1 MHIYMHIQWIDSPH
15 DDQIYPVGSFFGGSA
30 AGAKACTRPCDRP
43 GARRISG
50 GYPQQLKRR
59 PGVSGDAGP
68 TGTATAVPRIS
79 PRVWTMRLLGSKS
92 KRSKILP
99 TLQPLAS
106 LYWFNVVEFEL
117 AIVDQVRHRCILIRL
132 SFGIEFVFSKVLLFQ
147 QRVFFLKSNPE
158 TDPSA
163 VEVCAQV

>member
-1 MHIYMHIQWIDSPH
+1 MTRFILA
-15 DDQIYPVGSFFGGSA
+15 VFFGGSA
-30 AGAKACTRPCDRP
+30 AGAKACTR
-43 GARRISG
+43 ISG
-50 GYPQQLKRR
+50 GDPQQLQRR

-68 TGTATAVPRIS
+68 TGAATAVPRIS

-117 AIVDQVRHRCILIRL
+117 AIVDQVRHRCIVIRL
-132 SFGIEFVFSKVLLFQ
+132 SFGIEFVFSKVLLLVILRLILQ
-147 QRVFFLKSNPE
+147 PLKSVLMCNFDKGSDQ
-158 TDPSA
+158 TDICREYHAFISLG
-163 VEVCAQV
+163 V